1 MFRII
6 LCSLYTTLSYMF
18 FYNITVNIVCTI
30 IGSIININSLKSF
43 AFLDAYKVHKQINNI
58 YIDNILIKITIITSS
73 EYLYVSYHILYFLV
87 FLFTTKIHP
96 E

>member
-30 IGSIININSLKSF
+30 IGSTININSLKSF
-43 AFLDAYKVHKQINNI
+43 AFLDAYIVHK
-58 YIDNILIKITIITSS
+58 
-73 EYLYVSYHILYFLV
+73 
-87 FLFTTKIHP
+87 
-96 E
+96 